1 MDINQ
6 PLQIDVLALD
16 KIRKENQRV
25 VIVDV
30 REPWEFAIC
39 AIKESINVPL
49 STLPQNLGRLPSEGP
64 LVVLCHHGGRSMQ
77 AVAWLR
83 QNGFANATNLDGG
96 IDGWAR
102 QVDRSMATY

>member
-1 MDINQ
+1 MVDNH
-6 PLQIDVLALD
+6 PLQIDVQTLD
-16 KIRKENQRV
+16 QICKGNQFV
-25 VIVDV
+25 TLIDV

-49 STLPQNLGRLPSEGP
+49 STLPQNLGQLPSEGP

-83 QNGFANATNLDGG
+83 QNGFANATNLEGG
-96 IDGWAR
+96 IDAWAR
-102 QVDRSMATY
+102 QVDQSMATY